1 VLPPTGIFEAICTT
15 FKTMP
20 KTCREYFHMPE
31 TIHHYPGGLRRSHLG
46 IIISAVIF
54 LIVFVLIVVFCYR
67 RWLKRELRRQ
77 MLKDVNVAVAQYIAF
92 KDADDRES
100 SRIME

>member
-1 VLPPTGIFEAICTT
+1 
-15 FKTMP
+15 MP
-20 KTCREYFHMPE
+20 KTCREYFHMPDAM
-31 TIHHYPGGLRRSHLG
+31 TSYPGGLRRSHLG

-54 LIVFVLIVVFCYR
+54 LILFTLIVTVCYR

-92 KDADDRES
+92 KDADEREP